1 MRTIEKGVVVNVVK
15 ERKGKRRK
23 EGGKEEREGWRL
35 RREGGEEEREEWGNG
50 TKALKK
56 CKEAKVK

>member
-23 EGGKEEREGWRL
+23 EGEEEREGWRL
-35 RREGGEEEREEWGNG
+35 RREGGEEEWEEWGNG